1 MSQSAHW
8 TQRWSSPFAL
18 QLLLLYRWGVDG
30 IEASEQLLERRDG
43 GSNSVCWTQGIV
55 LRLGWGEADVGTVG
69 GAATRTVRQVGSELY
84 IVVASSSEYLR
95 LFIKWRGLRE
105 GDTAATVRFSTKPQ

>member
-1 MSQSAHW
+1 MVMYKCPSQHTESDVG
-8 TQRWSSPFAL
+8 AL
-18 QLLLLYRWGVDG
+18 HLHSTFSYSTM
-30 IEASEQLLERRDG
+30 EELLEWRDG
-43 GSNSVCWTQGIV
+43 WSNSVCWTQGIV

-69 GAATRTVRQVGSELY
+69 GASTRTVREVGSELY